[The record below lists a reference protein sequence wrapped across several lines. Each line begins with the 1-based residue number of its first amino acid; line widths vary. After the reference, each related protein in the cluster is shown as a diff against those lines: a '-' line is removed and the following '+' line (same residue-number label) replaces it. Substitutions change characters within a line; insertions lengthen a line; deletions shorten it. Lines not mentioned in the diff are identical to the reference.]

1 MPDYEVTYTG
11 SVTPTATKHVSS
23 HALKMDFKGTLKLE
37 ESDGAHIDTIRR
49 EFQSQMKTRIDA
61 QLGALNK
68 WMAERNGEI
77 ESLNHKYSEL
87 VKKFPKNPQEAHDA
101 GEQVKEILAL
111 AHIIDK
117 CPEDYQKIVS
127 DWAENC
133 HHQQGLIAMQM
144 AVKAARVQTFNDKA
158 FRVHAGQ
165 AVKAILIVAG
175 VAIGIAGLIAAA
187 GPLAPALVI
196 VASTGVALSG
206 VAGIGAIAKM
216 VHDNFNIEK
225 RILANVQKE
234 VDTVTAA
241 FDSVKGSGSNL
252 SKHLTELA
260 NLVHK
265 RKDEITQLE
274 HEVRKYTAM
283 SNGYKTE
290 IDKLNPL
297 YDHNLIAAKKKKVAD
312 LAQKLDSLQHEIGAL
327 NTSNAEA
334 QKLLDSLKDLGVKL
348 ENLTGAKPHTL
359 GDSLKAHVTNVDN
372 LVTYLG
378 SVGSAFQIA
387 TDY

>member
-11 SVTPTATKHVSS
+11 SVTPTATKYLSS
-23 HALKMDFKGTLKLE
+23 HALKMDFKGTLKLD
-37 ESDGAHIDTIRR
+37 ESDGAHIDTIRK
-49 EFQSQMKTRIDA
+49 EFQTQMKTRIDA
-61 QLGALNK
+61 QLGSLNK
-68 WMAERNGEI
+68 WLAERNGEI
-77 ESLNHKYSEL
+77 EGLNAKYSEL
-87 VKKFPKNPQEAHDA
+87 VKKFPKNAQEANDA
-101 GEQVKEILAL
+101 GAQIKEILAV
-111 AHIIDK
+111 AHIIDD
-117 CPEDYQKIVS
+117 CPKDYQKIVS
-127 DWAENC
+127 AWAENC

-144 AVKAARVQTFNDKA
+144 AVKTARVKTFDNKA

-175 VAIGIAGLIAAA
+175 VAIGIAGLVASA
-187 GPLAPALVI
+187 GTLAPALVI

-216 VHDNFNIEK
+216 AHDNFNIEK
-225 RILANVQKE
+225 RILANVQKD
-234 VDTVTAA
+234 VDAVAAA

-252 SKHLTELA
+252 SKHLTELT

-290 IDKLNPL
+290 IDKLNPVF
-297 YDHNLIAAKKKKVAD
+297 DHNVIAAKKKKVVE
-312 LAQKLDSLQHEIGAL
+312 LSQKLDSVQHEIGAL
-327 NTSNAEA
+327 NASNAEA

-348 ENLTGAKPHTL
+348 ENLTGAKPHTV
-359 GDSLKAHVTNVDN
+359 GESLKAHVTNVDN
-372 LVTYLG
+372 LANYL
-378 SVGSAFQIA
+378 SAIGSAFQIA